1 MRVFRLAC
9 LLLVLVCS
17 LPAMA
22 LALAPPKGV
31 EKVTEVEGISE
42 YRLANGLRVLLFPD
56 ASKPTVTVNITYLVG
71 SRHENYGETGM
82 AHLLEHLLFKDT
94 RAHTD
99 IPGEMKKRG
108 ISFNATTW
116 LDRTNYFASF
126 AADEAILDW
135 LLALEA
141 DRMVNSLV
149 RREDLESEMTVVRN
163 EMEAG
168 ENSPVGVLMARIA
181 ATAYLWHNYGNS
193 TIGARADVENMPIER
208 LQAFYR
214 SHYRPD
220 NATLLVAGRIDAERT
235 LATIAAT
242 FGRIEQPTTALAVT
256 YTREPAQDGEREVTV
271 RRVGETHYLGLAYHG
286 PAGRHPDYPPLALL
300 VDILG
305 DTPTGRL
312 HKALVEGKLATF
324 VGAANYALAEPGFLL
339 FLAEAPKDG
348 DLAALRG
355 TFIDLIE
362 NLAAQPITAAELA
375 EAKRRFATAT
385 EQTINDANRLAMRLS
400 ESIAQGD
407 WRLYFLQRDRIEAVE
422 LDDVNRVAATYFLP
436 DNRTLGR
443 FVPVKEPR
451 RVEIAEAPSAEELL
465 KGYTGRAAV
474 AAGEAFDPTPATID
488 ARTQLAELSN
498 GTRLALLPKDTR
510 GDTVVLSLNFRFGDE
525 ASVRDRALAGSMVAS
540 MLLRGTTRRSRQDIA
555 RRLDELKAQLSIS
568 GGAQGVTVSA
578 NTVREHLPAL
588 LDLIAELLRE
598 PAFPEAEFEQLR
610 TQSIT
615 AIESQLTEPQAL
627 AGNALSRFFSP
638 WPKGHPYHVE
648 TFEEQLAGLRALTLD
663 ALRAFHRDFYGSGDG
678 EIALVGDFDA
688 LETGA
693 RLETLFAGW
702 NRPLPFVRIPTP
714 YREVLEAGITTL
726 RVHIPVADKPNA
738 VWLARA
744 DLPIADTHADYPALV
759 VANYVLGGG
768 ALKSRL
774 ADRIRQ
780 RDGLSYGV
788 GSQFSASSLDERAS
802 LYAFAIAA
810 PENIDKVDAAF
821 NEEFQRL
828 LKDGVGE
835 AELKDAVDGL
845 LKARRSARGEDA
857 NLVGQLRSNRYLD
870 RSMAFSAQFD
880 AALADLTVDAVNAA
894 LRTHLAPLRFVRFT
908 AGDVAKAEK
917 AAEAAASP

>member
-1 MRVFRLAC
+1 MRVLHHLCFLF
-9 LLLVLVCS
+9 VLVCS
-17 LPAMA
+17 LPAF
-22 LALAPPKGV
+22 ALAPPKGV

-42 YRLANGLRVLLFPD
+42 FRLANGLRVLLFPD

-94 RAHTD
+94 PTHSD

-108 ISFNATTW
+108 IGFNATTW

-149 RREDLESEMTVVRN
+149 RREDLDSEMTVVRN

-168 ENSPVGVLMARIA
+168 ENSPVGALMSRMA

-220 NATLLVAGRIDAERT
+220 NATLLVAGRIDGERT
-235 LATIAAT
+235 LAKIADT
-242 FGRIEQPTTALAVT
+242 FGRIEKPSTPLAVT

-271 RRVGETHYLGLAYHG
+271 RRVGETRYLGLSYHG
-286 PAGRHPDYPPLALL
+286 PAGRHADYPALALL
-300 VDILG
+300 LDILG
-305 DTPTGRL
+305 NTPTGRL
-312 HKALVEGKLATF
+312 HKALVEGKLATY
-324 VGAANYALAEPGFLL
+324 VGAVNFALAEPGFML

-348 DLAALRG
+348 DFDALR
-355 TFIDLIE
+355 DRLLELVE
-362 NLAAQPITAAELA
+362 NIAAQPVSAAELA
-375 EAKRRFATAT
+375 EAKRRYATAT

-422 LDDVNRVAATYFLP
+422 LDEVNGVAATYFIP

-443 FVPVKEPR
+443 FIPVKEPK
-451 RVEIAEAPSAEELL
+451 RVEIAEAPSADDPL

-474 AAGEAFDPTPATID
+474 AAGEAFDPSPTNID
-488 ARTQLAELSN
+488 ARTQPAELSN
-498 GTRLALLPKDTR
+498 GTKLSLLAKDTR

-525 ASVRDRALAGSMVAS
+525 ASVTGRALAGSMAAS
-540 MLLRGTTRRSRQDIA
+540 MLLRGTTKRSREDIA

-568 GGAQGVTVSA
+568 GSAQGVTVNA
-578 NTVREHLPAL
+578 NTVREHLPGL
-588 LDLIAELLRE
+588 LELISEVLRE

-610 TQSIT
+610 TQSVT
-615 AIESQLTEPQAL
+615 GIESQLTEPQAI
-627 AGNALSRFFSP
+627 AGNALARHFSP
-638 WPKGHPYHVE
+638 WPKGHPFYAE
-648 TFEEQLAGLRALTLD
+648 TFEEQLAALRALKLEEV
-663 ALRAFHRDFYGSGDG
+663 RAFHADFYGSGDG
-678 EIALVGDFDA
+678 EIALVGDFPA

-693 RLETLFAGW
+693 QLEALFADW
-702 NRPLPFVRIPTP
+702 TRPTAFQRIANPYRAVAAANARFPTP
-714 YREVLEAGITTL
+714 
-726 RVHIPVADKPNA
+726 DKPNA
-738 VWLARA
+738 VWTLRA
-744 DLPIADTHADYPALV
+744 DLPISDTHADYPALV

-788 GSQFSASSLDERAS
+788 GSQFTAGSLDERGS
-802 LYAFAIAA
+802 LFAFAIAA

-821 NEEFQRL
+821 NDEFQRL
-828 LKDGVGE
+828 LKDGIGE

-845 LKARRSARGEDA
+845 LKARRTGRGEDG
-857 NLVGQLRSNRYLD
+857 NLVGQLRGNRYLD
-870 RSMAFSAQFD
+870 RTMAFAAEFD
-880 AALADLTVDAVNAA
+880 AALERLSVDTVNAA
-894 LRTHLAPLRFVRFT
+894 MRKHFASLQFSRFA
-908 AGDVAKAEK
+908 AGDFAKVQASGD
-917 AAEAAASP
+917 AAKQP